1 MSLNTGN
8 LISATQTRNKVA
20 LKKFRRFMESQQ
32 FFVFIGVVVYALAA
46 ALKVRGSFAFIMI
59 CILCVGNTVGPVMTA
74 CARLYENRAFPWN
87 WLLFLPIMALG
98 SVVGA
103 LFAVVLMRLLASNE
117 PFLKLLRELGPAMI
131 IISMVAG
138 SVSFLMSQVQ
148 RRAKE
153 EKTKLEQAVA
163 HGNVV
168 LSQQKEEMT
177 RALEIQ
183 KSLLPKTL
191 PQVPGAEIAGG
202 WQPARTVG
210 GDYYDVIQLDDYNLG
225 ICIGDVAGKGIAA
238 ALMMANLQAAFR
250 AFATPDASPAA
261 VCAKLNTFLCG
272 NIASDKFITFFYAV
286 LNVKNWTLRY
296 ENAGHCPALLL
307 KSSGRAEVLRGEGA
321 VLGILPDWSYADSTA
336 QLERG
341 DRLLLYTDGIAE
353 AANQQGEELG
363 EERLVRC
370 ARSKNGTAEEI
381 HRNVMEQVTKFCSA
395 NFHDDATLLV
405 VSITNPTPS

>member
-1 MSLNTGN
+1 VTA
-8 LISATQTRNKVA
+8 ITQRRRKAA
-20 LKKFRRFMESQQ
+20 LHKLRRFLESQQ
-32 FFVFIGVVVYALAA
+32 LFVFVGVVVYALSA
-46 ALKVRGSFAFIMI
+46 ALKVRASFAFIMI
-59 CILCVGNTVGPVMTA
+59 SILCVGNTVGPVMGA
-74 CARLYENRAFPWN
+74 CARFWESRAFPWD
-87 WLLFLPIMALG
+87 WILFLPIMGMG
-98 SVVGA
+98 SLAGA
-103 LFAVVLMRLLASNE
+103 LFAVVLLRWFASNE
-117 PFLKLLRELGPAMI
+117 PFLRLFRELGPAMI
-131 IISMVAG
+131 IVSMVAG
-138 SVSFLMSQVQ
+138 IVSFLTGQVQ

-168 LSQQKEEMT
+168 LSEQKEEMT

-183 KSLLPKTL
+183 RSLLPKTL
-191 PQVPGAEIAGG
+191 PQVLGAEIAGG

-210 GDYYDVIQLDDYNLG
+210 GDYYDVIQLDDQNLG

-261 VCAKLNTFLCG
+261 VCAKLNAFLCG
-272 NIASDKFITFFYAV
+272 NIASDKFISFFYAV
-286 LNVKNWTLRY
+286 LNVKDWTLRY

-307 KSSGRAEVLRGEGA
+307 KTSGQVEVLRGEGA
-321 VLGILPDWSYADSTA
+321 VLGILPDWSYSDQVAH
-336 QLERG
+336 LGRG
-341 DRLLLYTDGIAE
+341 DQLLLYTDGIAE

-370 ARSKNGTAEEI
+370 ARSQNGTAQEM
-381 HRNVMEQVTKFCSA
+381 HRNVMEQVTKFCEG

-405 VSITNPTPS
+405 VAIG